1 MPVDCGARPVCQ
13 RGSLQC
19 AGLIA
24 THMTVDPSLYPTPR
38 QRFVQCLSPAGLHR
52 MAYREWGDPANR
64 RVLVCVHGLTRVGN
78 DFDRLARALCG
89 TYRVVCPDVVGRGAS
104 DRLREPRHYMVPQ
117 YVADMVTLLARLDA
131 ETLDWVGTSMGGLI
145 GITLAGQSGAAI
157 RRMVI
162 NDVGPTL
169 DAAALARIGEY
180 LGKPMRFA
188 SVDEAI
194 DYVALI
200 SAPFGLKT
208 RDEWRELTLP
218 AIRPVHDGHGEGWV
232 MHYDPAIG
240 VPFKSVTAEAA
251 QAGEAALWALYEAI
265 QAKVLLTRGAH
276 SDLLS
281 PATAQRMVE
290 QGPRAHLVEFA
301 GVGHAPMFM
310 HDDQIGIVRD
320 FLLQE

>member
-1 MPVDCGARPVCQ
+1 
-13 RGSLQC
+13 
-19 AGLIA
+19 
-24 THMTVDPSLYPTPR
+24 MTVDPTPR
-38 QRFVQCLSPAGLHR
+38 QRFVECLSPAGLHR

-78 DFDRLARALCG
+78 DFDRLARALCSA
-89 TYRVVCPDVVGRGAS
+89 YRVVCPDVVGRGAS
-104 DRLREPRHYMVPQ
+104 DWLRDPRHYHVPQ
-117 YVADMVTLLARLDA
+117 YAGDMVTLLARLDA
-131 ETLDWVGTSMGGLI
+131 QTVDWVGTSMGGLI
-145 GITLAGQSGAAI
+145 GITLAGQPGAAI

-180 LGKPMRFA
+180 LGRPVRFA
-188 SVDEAI
+188 SVEQAV

-208 RDEWRELTLP
+208 RDEWREITLP
-218 AIRPVHDGHGEGWV
+218 VIRPVRDEQGEGWL
-232 MHYDPAIG
+232 MHYDPRIG
-240 VPFKSVTAEAA
+240 EPFKSVTPEAA
-251 QAGEAALWALYEAI
+251 AAGEAALWSLYEAI
-265 QAKVLLTRGAH
+265 TARVLLTRGEK

-281 PATAQRMVE
+281 PATARRMCE
-290 QGPRAHLVEFA
+290 SGPRARLVEFA

-310 HDDQIGIVRD
+310 HDDQIAAVRD

>member
-1 MPVDCGARPVCQ
+1 
-13 RGSLQC
+13 
-19 AGLIA
+19 
-24 THMTVDPSLYPTPR
+24 MTVDPTPR
-38 QRFVQCLSPAGLHR
+38 QCFVQCLSPAGLHR
-52 MAYREWGDPANR
+52 MAYREWGAPANAK
-64 RVLVCVHGLTRVGN
+64 VLVCVHGLTRVGN

-104 DRLREPRHYMVPQ
+104 DWLRDPRHYHVPQ

-131 ETLDWVGTSMGGLI
+131 QTVDWVGTSMGGLI
-145 GITLAGQSGAAI
+145 GITLAGQPGAAI

-180 LGKPMRFA
+180 LGRPVRFA
-188 SVDEAI
+188 SVEQAV

-208 RDEWRELTLP
+208 RDEWREITLP
-218 AIRPVHDGHGEGWV
+218 VIRPVRDEQGEGWV
-232 MHYDPAIG
+232 MHYDPRIG
-240 VPFKSVTAEAA
+240 EPFKSVTPEAA
-251 QAGEAALWALYEAI
+251 AAGEAALWSLYEAI
-265 QAKVLLTRGAH
+265 TARVLLTRGEK

-281 PATAQRMVE
+281 PATAQRMAHS
-290 QGPRAHLVEFA
+290 GPRAQLVEFA

-310 HDDQIGIVRD
+310 HDEQIAVVRD

>member
-1 MPVDCGARPVCQ
+1 
-13 RGSLQC
+13 
-19 AGLIA
+19 
-24 THMTVDPSLYPTPR
+24 MTADPTRDPTPR

-104 DRLREPRHYMVPQ
+104 DRLRDPRHYLVPQ

-131 ETLDWVGTSMGGLI
+131 ETVDWVGTSMGGLI
-145 GITLAGQSGAAI
+145 GITLAGQPGATI

-180 LGKPMRFA
+180 LGKPVRFA
-188 SVDEAI
+188 SVEQAI

-200 SAPFGLKT
+200 SAPFGLST

-218 AIRPVHDGHGEGWV
+218 VIRPVHDAHGEGWV
-232 MHYDPAIG
+232 MHYDPRIG
-240 VPFKSVTAEAA
+240 EPFKSVTAEAA
-251 QAGEAALWALYEAI
+251 AAGEAALWQLYEAI
-265 QAKVLLTRGAH
+265 QARVLLTRGAR

-281 PATAQRMVE
+281 PATAQRMTQV
-290 QGPRAHLVEFA
+290 GPPARLVEFD

-310 HDDQIGIVRD
+310 HDDQIAVVRD

>member
-1 MPVDCGARPVCQ
+1 
-13 RGSLQC
+13 
-19 AGLIA
+19 
-24 THMTVDPSLYPTPR
+24 MTTDPAPR

-64 RVLVCVHGLTRVGN
+64 KVLVCVHGLTRVGN
-78 DFDRLARALCG
+78 DFDRLACALCG

-104 DRLREPRHYMVPQ
+104 DRLSDPRHYVVPQ

-131 ETLDWVGTSMGGLI
+131 EALDWVGTSMGGLI
-145 GITLAGQSGAAI
+145 GISLAGQPGATV

-180 LGKPMRFA
+180 LGKPVRFA
-188 SVDEAI
+188 SVEQAI
-194 DYVALI
+194 DYVALV

-218 AIRPVHDGHGEGWV
+218 VIRPVHDAQGEGWV
-232 MHYDPAIG
+232 MHYDPRIG
-240 VPFKSVTAEAA
+240 EPFKSVTPQAA

-265 QAKVLLTRGAH
+265 QAPVLLTRGAQ

-281 PATAQRMVE
+281 RATAQRMVE
-290 QGPRAHLVEFA
+290 TGPRAHLVEFA

-310 HDDQIGIVRD
+310 HDDQIAAVRD
-320 FLLQE
+320 FLLLE